1 MPRGGRGGAAK
12 LPWAA
17 VRLARVLAAIA
28 LRRAEQFFHALEKRP
43 AEPRRHV
50 EALASAEGA
59 HALYVHMPFCHRPLC
74 RFCCFVRYPFDREM
88 NRRYMKALAAEAS
101 WLASTA
107 EAVKVPLV
115 YIGGGTPSID
125 VYGLAELVDVLRS
138 YFGRGLSVSTEASP
152 LDIDDEAVSVLRSAG
167 VRRLSIGVQALS
179 NERLRRLG
187 RLSNTVEDALRAV
200 EAAKGRFETLNID
213 MVWGVAS
220 DTPETVYREARRA
233 LELGASQVTF
243 YPLMP
248 APGLRRLLRK
258 RREGPWHPLEPRLYE
273 AVLRAARDTGHRPA
287 TPWCMDRGSELID
300 EYVVDYDRFLAI
312 GLSAI
317 GRTEGYI
324 YVNAFTPER
333 YVKLVAERG
342 HAAALAKSLAVEED
356 MLYYASSM
364 AFGLRWCPEQLRKR
378 YGLRAGGLNAVVAAA
393 LRVLGERR
401 SGGCYTLEKPGS
413 LYAAH
418 AVQRSIYM
426 AVNGLREWG
435 MKTGA

>member
-1 MPRGGRGGAAK
+1 MEGNRRDNIVLPGTVVRFARIIAAT
-12 LPWAA
+12 
-17 VRLARVLAAIA
+17 A
-28 LRRAEQFFHALEKRP
+28 LRRADAFFETLEKMP
-43 AEPRRHV
+43 ADPRRHV
-50 EALASAEGA
+50 EALARAEGP
-59 HALYVHMPFCHRPLC
+59 HALYVHMPFCHQPLC

-88 NRRYMKALAAEAS
+88 NRSYMKALAAEAT

-107 EAVKVPLV
+107 EAAKVPLV

-125 VYGLAELVDVLRS
+125 VYALAELVDVLRS
-138 YFGRGLSVSTEASP
+138 YFGRGIDVSTEASP
-152 LDIDDEAVSVLRSAG
+152 LDIDDEAVQVLRSAG
-167 VRRLSIGVQALS
+167 VKRLSIGIQALS

-200 EAAKGRFETLNID
+200 EAARGRFETLNID
-213 MVWGVAS
+213 IVWGIAS
-220 DTPETVYREARRA
+220 DTPETVYNEARRA

-248 APGLRRLLRK
+248 APGLRRLLRE
-258 RREGPWHPLEPRLYE
+258 RREGPWHPMEPRLYE
-273 AVLRAARDTGHRPA
+273 AVLQAARDAGYRPA
-287 TPWCMDRGSELID
+287 TPWCMDQGSELID

-324 YVNAFTPER
+324 YVNTFTPER

-342 HAAALAKSLAVEED
+342 HAAALAKKLTVEED

-378 YGLRAGGLNAVVAAA
+378 YGLLARGLNAMVAAA
-393 LRVLGERR
+393 LRILGEQKRDG
-401 SGGCYTLEKPGS
+401 SCYVLETPGS